1 LGILSYFQKLKPF
14 FDPPQILRAFVIGAA
29 GIGLAFLWG
38 FAAQGQQEEV
48 SNRVVIDV
56 AGDVLPESSWKG
68 SQDVVHILDG
78 VRDEFSRADLVFLNL
93 EEPIT
98 SSHTV
103 TRSKKPAEVRAGRDY
118 ILHASNPVIPGI
130 LKESGVGLVGLAN
143 NHMMDYTITGL
154 RDTLGAFR
162 EAQLP
167 VVGAG
172 LKQDAERAFI
182 LNAHGIRVALL
193 AFTDVVPTNY
203 EATEARLGVASSK
216 DESVLVD
223 ALRRA
228 RAQAD
233 YVVLMMHWGG
243 QGGHLVT
250 PRQRELARVIAE
262 AGCDVVVGM
271 HPHVLQG
278 IEYFGKVP
286 VFYSIGN
293 FAFPSGRPDARESMI
308 VRLTFGT
315 QGFESAEITPA
326 QISSEGAPH
335 IATGSEGQGILSHLD
350 GFCRMFNTH
359 VEEGGLARSPVR
371 AKLVYDSA
379 KPSRRRGAKAA
390 RRRHHLPGSG

>member
-1 LGILSYFQKLKPF
+1 LGIQSSFQNLKLF
-14 FDPPQILRAFVIGAA
+14 FDPNRILRVAFLGA
-29 GIGLAFLWG
+29 IVVGLALLRAPVAW
-38 FAAQGQQEEV
+38 GQQADN
-48 SNRVVIDV
+48 SSRVVVDV

-68 SQDVVHILDG
+68 SQDVAHILDG
-78 VRDEFSRADLVFLNL
+78 VRDEFSKADLVFLNL

-98 SSHTV
+98 SSTTI
-103 TRSKKPAEVRAGRDY
+103 TRSKNQADVRAGRDY
-118 ILHASNPVIPGI
+118 ILHATNPTIPGI

-143 NHMMDYTITGL
+143 NHMMDYTVTGL
-154 RDTLGAFR
+154 RDTLKAFR

-172 LKQDAERAFI
+172 LKQDAERAFV
-182 LNAHGIRVALL
+182 LKAHGIRVALL

-203 EATEARLGVASSK
+203 DATETKLGIASSK
-216 DESVLVD
+216 DETVLVD
-223 ALRRA
+223 ALKRA

-233 YVVLMMHWGG
+233 YVILMIHWGG

-250 PRQRELARVIAE
+250 PRQRQLARVIAE

-315 QGFESAEITPA
+315 PGLESVEIIPA
-326 QISSEGAPH
+326 QISPQGSPH
-335 IATGSEGQGILSHLD
+335 IAMGDEGQGILAHLD

-359 VEEGGLARSPVR
+359 VEDGTLARGQVR
-371 AKLVYDSA
+371 AKLVYDAS
-379 KPSRRRGAKAA
+379 KPSMRHGSKSTSRRRHKP
-390 RRRHHLPGSG
+390 RS